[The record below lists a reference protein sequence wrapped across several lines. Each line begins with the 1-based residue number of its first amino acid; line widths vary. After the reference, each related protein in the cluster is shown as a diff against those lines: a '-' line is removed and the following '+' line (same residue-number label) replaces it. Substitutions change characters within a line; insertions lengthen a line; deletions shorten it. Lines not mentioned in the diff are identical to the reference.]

1 MKTTHFGELFNE
13 DIFIL
18 LDGIQFPF
26 QHIQKLQCNIET
38 NFTTTQ
44 IEDERDVK
52 TEK

>member
-13 DIFIL
+13 DVFIL

-26 QHIQKLQCNIET
+26 QHIQKLLCNI
-38 NFTTTQ
+38 NFITTQ
-44 IEDERDVK
+44 IEDERNVK